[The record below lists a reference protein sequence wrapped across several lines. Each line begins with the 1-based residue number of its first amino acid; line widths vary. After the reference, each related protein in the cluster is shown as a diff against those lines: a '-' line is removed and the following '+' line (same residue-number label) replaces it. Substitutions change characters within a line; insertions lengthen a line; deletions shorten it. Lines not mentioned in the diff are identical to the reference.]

1 MRPVKPRNG
10 IDAQHQEEMGYVR
23 TYTLNATTLFESLIM
38 QGIDE
43 TGKQITQNLNL
54 RISGATWTVNG
65 SVRYGIT
72 TGSAEIA
79 Y

>member
-1 MRPVKPRNG
+1 
-10 IDAQHQEEMGYVR
+10 
-23 TYTLNATTLFESLIM
+23 M